1 MKKSNRYSE
10 FIRENRFLLLCAIF
24 VQLLAIQIVLVV
36 SFMPEALAP
45 FVAPLEQL
53 GLTAT
58 AYTAIMAG
66 LWVLSVIYILKFYH
80 IFAEF
85 FRNNGVVLGGI
96 LFALVAFWIV
106 FLILLPQISMLNYS
120 LHPNPINL
128 DAGEFADDYT
138 LKNYKYLIFGP
149 EGASDAFNKVDL
161 MVFVRTI
168 IAAIAVTIVNLI
180 LCYPLAYF
188 LGQSKGGGFA
198 RLLVV
203 MLIVPYWINEILRAF
218 ALRIIFGDVGVING
232 LMMQMGLIDQPYD
245 FINADIALYAGLGY
259 AYILLMLFPMYNVI
273 ESLDRNQIEAARDM
287 GASWIRIH
295 RRVVI
300 PHAKPGIASG
310 MTMVFMLSAGA
321 LAAPQVLGGTSSLW
335 FTQLVYQW
343 FNDTLNWQQGAAYAI
358 VLLVASIAIVL
369 TFMKIFKVNM
379 GDIGK

>member
-1 MKKSNRYSE
+1 MKKPKL
-10 FIRENRFLLLCAIF
+10 FA
-24 VQLLAIQIVLVV
+24 
-36 SFMPEALAP
+36 
-45 FVAPLEQL
+45 
-53 GLTAT
+53 
-58 AYTAIMAG
+58 AY
-66 LWVLSVIYILKFYH
+66 
-80 IFAEF
+80 
-85 FRNNGVVLGGI
+85 FRNNGLLLGGI
-96 LFALVAFWIV
+96 MLFLVSVWIV
-106 FLILLPQISMLNYS
+106 IMILLPQIFMLDYS
-120 LHPNPINL
+120 FRPNPVNL
-128 DAGEFADDYT
+128 RPGEMADDYT
-138 LKNYKYLIFGP
+138 LKNYRYLVFGP
-149 EGASDAFNKVDL
+149 EGASGMFNTVDL

-168 IAAIAVTIVNLI
+168 IAAMLVTVMNLI
-180 LCYPLAYF
+180 LCYPLAYY
-188 LGQSKGGGFA
+188 LGQSKGTGFL
-198 RLLVV
+198 RLLVILLV
-203 MLIVPYWINEILRAF
+203 IPYWINEILRAF
-218 ALRIIFGDVGVING
+218 ALRIIFGDVGVLNG
-232 LMMQMGLIDQPYD
+232 VMMSLGLIDQPYD

-287 GASWIRIH
+287 GASWVRIH
-295 RRVVI
+295 RRIVI